1 MSSFKKILFLRLALA
16 TALVF
21 AVVLTIMILS
31 PSNLAWLAVLA
42 GFAFLLALL
51 AGITYWTE
59 KTLSSDLEEIGTALE
74 KLIAESGPDR
84 MPQPRLSEMR
94 ELARDMDTVAARV
107 RRNFVL
113 LASEKEKLETIL
125 ANISAGIIVV
135 GRDGKIEL
143 INPVA
148 EKTLGTSH
156 ADALGKAFTEI
167 HHTPAIDRAIER
179 SRRGIE
185 VSEEVRIS
193 LPRRRT
199 LRVQASPIR
208 SEGGPA
214 SGVICIIE
222 DITSRRRLERMRR
235 DFVVNVSHELRTPV
249 ANLRAVIDALLS
261 GAWEEREASDRFIA
275 DLDRESGRLVGIIED
290 LLILSRVESDELT
303 MEEESFSFDELLGEV
318 VEEKRDL
325 AGRSEVE
332 VIFNRAGTDTVLS
345 GDRKLLKTA
354 CGNLLDNAIKYNQAG
369 GKVEIFAEAGDGEVT
384 VNVSDTGVGIPKRD
398 QRKIF
403 ERFYRVDKARS
414 RETGGTGLGLS
425 IVKHIAEFHGG
436 TVSVDSTL
444 GNGSTFRLTL
454 PAATSIL

>member
-1 MSSFKKILFLRLALA
+1 
-16 TALVF
+16 
-21 AVVLTIMILS
+21 
-31 PSNLAWLAVLA
+31 
-42 GFAFLLALL
+42 
-51 AGITYWTE
+51 
-59 KTLSSDLEEIGTALE
+59 
-74 KLIAESGPDR
+74 
-84 MPQPRLSEMR
+84 
-94 ELARDMDTVAARV
+94 
-107 RRNFVL
+107 
-113 LASEKEKLETIL
+113 
-125 ANISAGIIVV
+125 
-135 GRDGKIEL
+135 
-143 INPVA
+143 
-148 EKTLGTSH
+148 
-156 ADALGKAFTEI
+156 
-167 HHTPAIDRAIER
+167 
-179 SRRGIE
+179 
-185 VSEEVRIS
+185 
-193 LPRRRT
+193 
-199 LRVQASPIR
+199 
-208 SEGGPA
+208 
-214 SGVICIIE
+214 
-222 DITSRRRLERMRR
+222 MRR

-318 VEEKRDL
+318 VEEKLDM

-345 GDRKLLKTA
+345 GDRNLLKTA

-369 GKVEIFAEAGDGEVT
+369 GKVEIFVEAGDGEVT
-384 VNVSDTGVGIPKRD
+384 VSVSDTGVGIPKRD
-398 QRKIF
+398 QRKVF